1 MIKLSENQKQSEEK
15 FDSEG
20 WEKLK
25 AAFTE
30 YETEQKERFRNF
42 SVGLLKNSKL
52 PQEANVP
59 GAGWVKFV
67 LLSHEELSE
76 LGKKYKDDQREFELQ
91 ALFKMLSPCY
101 PEMALKDLQDAP
113 WDLVRALEKALLN
126 EGFLPRMVR
135 RSMTGFIG
143 AAKPSASQP
152 SSTSTITP

>member
-1 MIKLSENQKQSEEK
+1 MSEKEEK

-20 WEKLK
+20 FQKLK
-25 AAFTE
+25 AAFGE
-30 YETEQKERFRNF
+30 YEAEQKERFRNF
-42 SVGLLKNSKL
+42 SVGLLKNSKI

-76 LGKKYKDDQREFELQ
+76 LGKKYKEDQREFEFQ
-91 ALFKMLSPCY
+91 ALLKMVQPCY
-101 PEMALKDLQDAP
+101 PDLTEKDLRDAP

-143 AAKPSASQP
+143 AMKPSGSQP

>member
-1 MIKLSENQKQSEEK
+1 MSENQQSKEEK

-20 WEKLK
+20 FEKLK
-25 AAFTE
+25 VAFNE
-30 YETEQKERFRNF
+30 FDAEQKERFKNF
-42 SVGLLKNSKL
+42 SVGLLKNSKV

-91 ALFKMLSPCY
+91 ALFKMMQPCY
-101 PEMALKDLQDAP
+101 PEMVEKDLRDAP

-126 EGFLPRMVR
+126 EGFLTRQVR

-143 AAKPSASQP
+143 AEKHNASP
-152 SSTSTITP
+152 P

>member
-1 MIKLSENQKQSEEK
+1 MSENQKEEK
-15 FDSEG
+15 FDVEG
-20 WEKLK
+20 FQKLK
-25 AAFTE
+25 AAFDE
-30 YETEQKERFRNF
+30 YEAEQKERFKNF
-42 SVGLLKNSKL
+42 SVALLKKSKV
-52 PQEANVP
+52 PQEANVS

-91 ALFKMLSPCY
+91 ALLKMMSPCY
-101 PEMALKDLQDAP
+101 PEMTEKDLREAP

-135 RSMTGFIG
+135 RSMTGFTG

-152 SSTSTITP
+152 SSTSTTTP

>member
-1 MIKLSENQKQSEEK
+1 MIGENMSEQKEEK
-15 FDSEG
+15 FDVEG
-20 WEKLK
+20 FQKLK
-25 AAFTE
+25 AAFDE
-30 YETEQKERFRNF
+30 YEAEQKERFKNF
-42 SVGLLKNSKL
+42 SVGLLKNSKV
-52 PQEANVP
+52 PQEANVS

-101 PEMALKDLQDAP
+101 QEMTEKDLRDAP

-126 EGFLPRMVR
+126 EGFLPRTVR

-143 AAKPSASQP
+143 AVKPSGSQP
-152 SSTSTITP
+152 SSTSTTTP